1 MKKIFLTI
9 AVLFTVL
16 FTSCMSYN
24 YVEESYEIKKS
35 NDLTNDIA
43 KYGKPNTVTESSEK
57 GYYVKTCVWNN
68 VNGEEITCQYSSI
81 EMRTSK
87 ISKPNGFKKSNTD
100 NIKRTNAYITDY
112 QSDVKRF
119 GYPNDV
125 STYSSVEY
133 YSKTCTWYN
142 ASGKY
147 RSYEYNQFGKRT
159 STFESSPIR

>member
-35 NDLTNDIA
+35 NDLANDIA

-68 VNGEEITCQYSSI
+68 VDGEEITCQYSSI

-87 ISKPNGFKKSNTD
+87 ISRPKGTKYAK
-100 NIKRTNAYITDY
+100 TDY
-112 QSDVKRF
+112 QSDVMRF
-119 GYPNDV
+119 GSPNDI
-125 STYSSVEY
+125 STYNSGGY

-159 STFESSPIR
+159 STFESSPIG